1 MEQLSELFW
10 SATVTELQQGYVFSE
25 KEQHYTCLICGQTF
39 TKGIIYTDG
48 ANYFEAEKYTKLHIA
63 CQHTST
69 FDYLVSLDKRFTG
82 LTDHQKTLLAL
93 FRQGLSDSEIVEH
106 LGGGSTSTIRNH
118 RFTLRE
124 KEKQAKVF
132 LAIMGLLE
140 TKPEDQAQFITIHK
154 TATMVDDRYAI
165 TKADN
170 EKILR
175 TYFPEGLSGPLAEFP
190 TKEKRKLAV
199 LRHIVKRFE
208 PLRHYTE
215 KEANALLKEIYPDY
229 VTLRRYLVEYGFL
242 DRHKDGSR
250 YWLKV

>member
-1 MEQLSELFW
+1 MEQLSELFG
-10 SATVTELQQGYVFSE
+10 SATVAELQQGYVFSE

-39 TKGIIYTDG
+39 TKGVIYTDG
-48 ANYFEAEKYTKLHIA
+48 TNYFEAEKYAKLHIA
-63 CQHTST
+63 RQHTST

-82 LTDHQKTLLAL
+82 LTDHQKTLLTL
-93 FRQGLSDSEIVEH
+93 FRQGLSDAEIVEH
-106 LGGGSTSTIRNH
+106 MGGGSTSTIRNH

-124 KEKQAKVF
+124 KEKQARVF

-140 TKPEDQAQFITIHK
+140 TKPEDQGQFITIHK

-175 TYFPEGLSGPLAEFP
+175 TYFPEGLSGHLSEFP
-190 TKEKRKLAV
+190 AKEKRKLAV

-242 DRHKDGSR
+242 DRHKDGSF